1 MRHLSIICLLL
12 SLSAPVVA
20 QSIKQFR
27 PLAGIS
33 IRALEVVNDSTVWF
47 AADRGV
53 FGLTTDGGRSW
64 QIDSLQ
70 IDGAYPQFRSIAV
83 LDKET
88 VLLLSI
94 ASPAHLMRTT
104 DGGNSWDEVYSNAH
118 PDVFFDSM
126 VFTDSLQGYAIS
138 DPIEGRFLM
147 IETIDGGKNWRE
159 TDTRQWPPPA
169 KDEAFFASSNGNM
182 SIADGVMR
190 LCTGGSHSR
199 LLTSNDGGTS
209 FTPSDLP
216 LPQGGKMTGAY
227 AMHFSTSQMGAVA
240 GGDYERT
247 AADVPSLA
255 LTTDGGQTWRQLKGP
270 RPFFG
275 SSVRFRGDSEVFVTG
290 HDGTFRFDLH
300 NGSGT
305 ELLQEDGSPLKF
317 HTLRISPSGRT
328 IWLAGKDGYI
338 GRVQSGD

>member
-1 MRHLSIICLLL
+1 M
-12 SLSAPVVA
+12 
-20 QSIKQFR
+20 
-27 PLAGIS
+27 
-33 IRALEVVNDSTVWF
+33 ETVSDNTAWF

-53 FGLTTDGGRSW
+53 WGFTEDAGRTW
-64 QIDSLQ
+64 HIDSLRV
-70 IDGAYPQFRSIAV
+70 DGAYPQFRSIAV

-104 DGGNSWDEVYSNAH
+104 DGGDSWDEVYSNAH

-126 VFTDSLQGYAIS
+126 VFTDSLHGYAIS
-138 DPIEGRFLM
+138 DPIDGHFLM
-147 IETIDGGKNWRE
+147 IETSDGGKNWRE

-169 KDEAFFASSNGNM
+169 KDEAFFASSNGNL

-199 LLTSNDGGTS
+199 LLTSKDGGRS

-227 AMHFSTSQMGAVA
+227 AMHFITSQMGAVA

-247 AADVPSLA
+247 AVDVPSLA
-255 LTTDGGQTWRQLKGP
+255 LTTDGGQTWKQFKGP

-290 HDGTFRFDLH
+290 HDGTFRFNLVD
-300 NGSGT
+300 GSAIEIT
-305 ELLQEDGSPLKF
+305 DADGSPMKF
-317 HTLRISPSGRT
+317 HTLRISPGGRT

-338 GRVQSGD
+338 GRVQLGD